1 MATEMR
7 PRLSTSDP
15 SGQPGDIA
23 CLLLGDYNVNGV
35 VDGADYT
42 VWCDRLGEQFTLPN
56 EDPMV
61 TPGQVTA
68 EDYDAWKANFGM
80 TCVMSGASALVV
92 PSISGFADEAST
104 NSIDA
109 SFESIGLEF
118 PSAPIKATPF
128 NRATPIGRWTRIVDR
143 IPADDDPLLAI
154 LAFPAGS
161 APGEAASNA
170 IKLLTADKSGSIE
183 TSGLEFE
190 VNPGSNKIDIEL
202 KAGLIRW
209 QWELGRRAIVT
220 PPQSHNFPSA
230 FAYFPVIAPRLYS
243 SWRVAHLLFSH
254 LPASGIVLIHGPLR
268 RRG

>member
-1 MATEMR
+1 MPLPDSPAIDHGSNTHAIDPFTEDPLTTDQRGFDRIVDGDGNATEVVDIGSVER
-7 PRLSTSDP
+7 
-15 SGQPGDIA
+15 QPGDIA

-42 VWCDRLGEQFTLPN
+42 VWRDRLGEQFTLPN

-202 KAGLIRW
+202 KA
-209 QWELGRRAIVT
+209 
-220 PPQSHNFPSA
+220 H
-230 FAYFPVIAPRLYS
+230 
-243 SWRVAHLLFSH
+243 
-254 LPASGIVLIHGPLR
+254 
-268 RRG
+268 